1 MVVKHVTTTPPTPGK
16 REPASSKLLQ
26 RTREHQQHVKWCQ
39 LSHAAVRRTLTGPS
53 QGGDPLNYNWWVS
66 NLVVLSLAEEMYC
79 TWMINWSIFYIWI
92 IKKTNIHIYPFLGW
106 KKNVGICLFDAEN
119 LPVFPKNVRIQEAL
133 HGRSIQMEFG
143 DPRPLFKTAEIASF
157 IAMICCMI
165 YDVWFMMYDLL

>member
-39 LSHAAVRRTLTGPS
+39 LSHAAVRRILTGPP

-92 IKKTNIHIYPFLGW
+92 IKKKHLSTFIHFLDG
-106 KKNVGICLFDAEN
+106 KK
-119 LPVFPKNVRIQEAL
+119 
-133 HGRSIQMEFG
+133 M
-143 DPRPLFKTAEIASF
+143 
-157 IAMICCMI
+157 
-165 YDVWFMMYDLL
+165 